1 MYTMA
6 GISQM
11 FLWLAVISF
20 ILAALLSNTKV
31 SGLKVMLLGIALIVF
46 SGSVL
51 KGMVMYG
58 LDEIVSIIGFS
69 FCVVGFLK
77 RDNLKL

>member
-1 MYTMA
+1 MYTIA

-11 FLWLAVISF
+11 LLWLVVISF
-20 ILAALLSNTKV
+20 ILAALLSNTKF
-31 SGLKVMLLGIALIVF
+31 SSLKVMMLGIAIIVF

-58 LDEIVSIIGFS
+58 FDDIISIIGFS
-69 FCVVGFLK
+69 FCIVGFLK
-77 RDNLKL
+77 RDK